1 MPATMSAFSVFAIVW
16 AGALGA
22 CLGSFANVVAMRWH
36 EGASLRGR
44 SMCPDC
50 QTPLR
55 ARHLVPIVSWLWL
68 HGRCAGCRRPIHV
81 QYPLVEAAA
90 ALLAVGAAWRHP
102 PFASGSMAPFL
113 FEALFLVA
121 LLVPVVM
128 DIRWKELPLEWL
140 VGMGTVG
147 LVANVLGVGFVDAAD
162 AWARLGSSLC
172 AMALAALFFGLQ
184 WRLSRGRWLGE
195 GDVWM
200 GAALGAALG
209 WPLVAWGVYAA
220 YLLGGSVALLGL
232 FAGAFRRGQQM
243 PFGPM
248 LAAGAV
254 VAAWLAPSAA
264 VWMRIHWL

>member
-36 EGASLRGR
+36 EGASVRGR

-68 HGRCAGCRRPIHV
+68 RGRCAECRRPIHV
-81 QYPLVEAAA
+81 QYPLVEAAS
-90 ALLAVGAAWRHP
+90 ALLVAGAAWRHP
-102 PFASGSMAPFL
+102 PFMPGSAAPFL
-113 FEALFLVA
+113 FEALFFVA

-140 VGMGTVG
+140 VGMGTAG
-147 LVANVLGVGFVDAAD
+147 LAASVLGIGFQGGESAWTRFGASLSAMSAA
-162 AWARLGSSLC
+162 AI
-172 AMALAALFFGLQ
+172 FFGLQ

-209 WPLVAWGVYAA
+209 WPLAAWGVYAA
-220 YLLGGSVALLGL
+220 YLLGGVVALAGL
-232 FAGAFRRGQQM
+232 ATGKLRRGQQM

-248 LAAGAV
+248 LAAGA
-254 VAAWLAPSAA
+254 AAALWLAAPASI
-264 VWMRIHWL
+264 WMQAYGL